1 MIKTFL
7 RSRLPNP
14 SGGMIMSACLLVPL
28 IGCAMAVIFKS
39 ALWLFLL
46 VPLLVFMEGG
56 ILLIGLAIVAV
67 SYLMR
72 G

>member
-1 MIKTFL
+1 MINAFL
-7 RSRLPNP
+7 RSRLLNP

-28 IGCAMAVIFKS
+28 FGCVMAVIFKS
-39 ALWLFLL
+39 ALWLLL
-46 VPLLVFMEGG
+46 LAPLSIFMEGG